1 MGKTVLLVEDNDFVT
16 KLYKSCLETLGA
28 QILHAKNGQDALQLA
43 HDNLPTVIVMDI
55 MLPGM
60 SGIDITKALKA
71 DERTRAVPIIA
82 VTTLAMAGDL
92 DRIREAGA
100 DAYLSKPINVEN
112 FVNTVKSY
120 LT

>member
-1 MGKTVLLVEDNDFVT
+1 MAKSVLLVEDNDFVT
-16 KLYKSCLETLGA
+16 KLYKSCLETLGV
-28 QILHAKNGQDALQLA
+28 QIFHAKNGPDALRLA
-43 HDNLPTVIVMDI
+43 QENIPSVIVMDI

-60 SGIDITKALKA
+60 SGIDITKALKVN
-71 DERTRAVPIIA
+71 ERTRGVPVIA

-112 FVNTVKSY
+112 FVNTVKGY